1 MHALTGQIR
10 LAGPCNVAPL
20 EARELGICVL
30 GRHSRLTYPKD
41 TDGRLWTAFG
51 IREDHSPVRGWV
63 MASVASGLG
72 SSKPF
77 VGWKTRDF
85 YWIEIEVISKNI
97 YLIHEE
103 IIKKGSEII
112 GQLWGHL
119 IKAKREENRVQFREE
134 LGGKIQSA
142 TSPSEVSSQR
152 GKALSSEQKISKKF
166 WTNLATPAERG
177 WELFWGYNPMAIN
190 FVGL

>member
-1 MHALTGQIR
+1 MFIAGQDPVMSRRWKRENWGFACSADTPVWRIPRIR
-10 LAGPCNVAPL
+10 TEGCGLPSEFGKTTHPFEDGWWPLWPLAWDQANHL
-20 EARELGICVL
+20 L
-30 GRHSRLTYPKD
+30 
-41 TDGRLWTAFG
+41 DGRLV
-51 IREDHSPVRGWV
+51 I
-63 MASVASGLG
+63 L
-72 SSKPF
+72 
-77 VGWKTRDF
+77 